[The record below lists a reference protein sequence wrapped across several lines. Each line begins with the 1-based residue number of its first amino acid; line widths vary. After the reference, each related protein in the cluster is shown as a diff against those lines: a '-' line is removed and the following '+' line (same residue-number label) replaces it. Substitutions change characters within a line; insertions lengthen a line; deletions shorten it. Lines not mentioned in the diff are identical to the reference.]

1 MLFACADWLVPF
13 SEYQVL
19 FTSMQPMRQNHMLR
33 VWFLT
38 SFWYI
43 ERNKLIFWYLC
54 GIYQQ
59 IHSLLS
65 VSAKV
70 VDIHQAL
77 KQWGKY
83 PPLFTF
89 RSVTKIFTY
98 TKKVV
103 LLQCINNQIS
113 EWRLAVRNV
122 KKATSIKGLVHKF
135 QAYCSHASKRLQLR
149 HGALYKASR
158 HHHDDIFTWWQKQ
171 KWDSIFMI
179 FFVRQII
186 VADMNSE
193 YSSK

>member
-19 FTSMQPMRQNHMLR
+19 FTSMQSMRQNHMLR

-54 GIYQQ
+54 GILYTNKFIYFCQCQ
-59 IHSLLS
+59 WNWWKFTKLRSSVVNIHHCSPSGLWLKLLS
-65 VSAKV
+65 V
-70 VDIHQAL
+70 Q
-77 KQWGKY
+77 
-83 PPLFTF
+83 
-89 RSVTKIFTY
+89 
-98 TKKVV
+98 KVV
-103 LLQCINNQIS
+103 LLHNQIS
-113 EWRLAVRNV
+113 QWRLAVRNV

-135 QAYCSHASKRLQLR
+135 QAYCSHASKCLQLR

-158 HHHDDIFTWWQKQ
+158 HHHDDIYTWWQKQ
-171 KWDSIFMI
+171 KWDGIFMI

-186 VADMNSE
+186 VTDMNSE
-193 YSSK
+193 YS